1 MPKNTKLIL
10 KGSYSLKKIE
20 VFNGRKDT
28 GVCTRFH
35 IAKNLNHRPSLQGG
49 AVPAPLLGQ
58 HCFIFNRKTFWR

>member
-20 VFNGRKDT
+20 VFNGRK
-28 GVCTRFH
+28 H
-35 IAKNLNHRPSLQGG
+35 IAENLNHRPSLQGG